1 MVQRILATNVVLANM
16 GVEKDVTCS
25 FCGKERDAIEHIF
38 LRCEHVKRFWEQLQ
52 TVVNNACA
60 NGLFVNLNES
70 IILFGHDCSFK
81 SDDTFDLIILL
92 AKFFIYKCKV
102 KKNIP
107 QFHLFINYLKTAFEA
122 YTYIAIINMSYD
134 KFTKEWQ
141 FYKTLM
147 ESQTHCGGCELYN
160 DNVCVLY
167 ILLWVHLHAFSH
179 REVCNVYTQ
188 PW

>member
-1 MVQRILATNVVLANM
+1 FQIRLVQRILATNVVLAHM

-38 LRCEHVKRFWEQLQ
+38 WRCEHVKRFWEQLQ

-70 IILFGHDCSFK
+70 IVLFGHDCSFK

-107 QFHLFINYLKTAFEA
+107 QFHLFRNYLKTAFEA
-122 YTYIAIINMSYD
+122 YKYIAIINMSYD

-147 ESQTHCGGCELYN
+147 ES
-160 DNVCVLY
+160 
-167 ILLWVHLHAFSH
+167 
-179 REVCNVYTQ
+179 
-188 PW
+188 

>member
-1 MVQRILATNVVLANM
+1 
-16 GVEKDVTCS
+16 
-25 FCGKERDAIEHIF
+25 DAIEHIF
-38 LRCEHVKRFWEQLQ
+38 WRCEHVKRFWEQLQ

-70 IILFGHDCSFK
+70 IVLFGHDCSFK

-107 QFHLFINYLKTAFEA
+107 QFHLFRNYLKTAFEA
-122 YTYIAIINMSYD
+122 YKYIAIINMSYD

-147 ESQTHCGGCELYN
+147 ES
-160 DNVCVLY
+160 
-167 ILLWVHLHAFSH
+167 
-179 REVCNVYTQ
+179 
-188 PW
+188 